1 MKNLYTLL
9 VAFFVVNIYSQ
20 EIEEPKTVVPEN
32 PENLIVDSI
41 DIQSGTI
48 QSLQKT
54 QEEIDKL
61 DEQSKKLT
69 NEYKDTIVE
78 YEILNKYDNQ
88 LERITISQAEEIA
101 NITRQIEDL
110 DDTNKYVLPLLERMV
125 ITLRELI
132 EIDVPFLLDERM
144 SRLEELEDILFK
156 ANFSTA
162 EKFRKIYE
170 AYQIENEYGRTIEA
184 YSSSIDIEGINLAAQ
199 FFRLGRLNLY
209 YMTPDGDETGYWNK
223 NTNSWVHLGGKYA
236 DEIDSALKIAYKQAP
251 PDFINLPVQ
260 GVEKLPVQGDEK

>member
-9 VAFFVVNIYSQ
+9 VVFFVVNIYSQ
-20 EIEEPKTVVPEN
+20 EIEEPKTVVPET

-101 NITRQIEDL
+101 NITC
-110 DDTNKYVLPLLERMV
+110 LLYTSPSPR
-125 ITLRELI
+125 
-132 EIDVPFLLDERM
+132 D
-144 SRLEELEDILFK
+144 
-156 ANFSTA
+156 
-162 EKFRKIYE
+162 
-170 AYQIENEYGRTIEA
+170 
-184 YSSSIDIEGINLAAQ
+184 
-199 FFRLGRLNLY
+199 
-209 YMTPDGDETGYWNK
+209 
-223 NTNSWVHLGGKYA
+223 
-236 DEIDSALKIAYKQAP
+236 
-251 PDFINLPVQ
+251 
-260 GVEKLPVQGDEK
+260 